1 MVTKGSTKGFELVL
15 FMAYSMFS
23 ITNTIHLCLQ
33 LLLTQL
39 QESCK
44 SEVKKDVAFGLFFSS
59 IVLILD
65 CS

>member
-1 MVTKGSTKGFELVL
+1 MVNKGSTKGFELAL
-15 FMAYSMFS
+15 FMAYGMFS

-44 SEVKKDVAFGLFFSS
+44 SEVKKDVAFGGFFFNC
-59 IVLILD
+59 INFRL
-65 CS
+65 

>member
-1 MVTKGSTKGFELVL
+1 MVNKGSTKGFELAL
-15 FMAYSMFS
+15 FMAYGMFS

-44 SEVKKDVAFGLFFSS
+44 SEVKKDIAFGGVFSS

>member
-1 MVTKGSTKGFELVL
+1 MVNKGSTKGFELAL
-15 FMAYSMFS
+15 FMAYGMFS
-23 ITNTIHLCLQ
+23 ITNTIHLC
-33 LLLTQL
+33 LTQL

-44 SEVKKDVAFGLFFSS
+44 SEVKKDVHLGVFFSS